1 MIFDNK
7 LFKKSDSIWKINQTW
22 INDWGSEPVMR
33 NVFVLE
39 AIKNENKPIYRK
51 ISFFHKH
58 FVFLLK

>member
-1 MIFDNK
+1 MK
-7 LFKKSDSIWKINQTW
+7 
-22 INDWGSEPVMR
+22 

-58 FVFLLK
+58 FVFLLGLMICL